1 MTMTISINQI
11 GFGLLMLSAA
21 QSQATLV
28 VEWQTW
34 RATFQAGEPELA

>member
-1 MTMTISINQI
+1 MTISINQI
-11 GFGLLMLSAA
+11 GFGLLMLSAG